1 MANNFGT
8 VFKMY
13 QYILLEVLEE
23 SPFDILGRSDSSGTA
38 SNFIFNTGMAQIG
51 EILNV
56 AGILSAAI
64 IIVSS
69 LAVLLVAQYPKTRS
83 QTKEKIVNALMVV
96 AFIAAFPFVAD
107 VIYTVITNIFY

>member
-1 MANNFGT
+1 MSNNFYSRA
-8 VFKMY
+8 MIC
-13 QYILLEVLEE
+13 QYILAKDT
-23 SPFDILGRSDSSGTA
+23 PFDILGEPDTA
-38 SNFIFNTGMAQIG
+38 GDANTFIYTIGMPQVG

-64 IIVSS
+64 IIVAS
-69 LAVLLVAQYPKTRS
+69 LGILLVAQYPKTRS

>member
-1 MANNFGT
+1 MATNF
-8 VFKMY
+8 VSVLKLF
-13 QYILLEVLEE
+13 QYALLTET
-23 SPFDILGRSDSSGTA
+23 PFEILGRRDRAGNA
-38 SNFIFNTGMAQIG
+38 SQFIFNTGMAQVG

-64 IIVSS
+64 IIASS
-69 LAVLLVAQYPKTRS
+69 LAVLLIAQYPKTRA